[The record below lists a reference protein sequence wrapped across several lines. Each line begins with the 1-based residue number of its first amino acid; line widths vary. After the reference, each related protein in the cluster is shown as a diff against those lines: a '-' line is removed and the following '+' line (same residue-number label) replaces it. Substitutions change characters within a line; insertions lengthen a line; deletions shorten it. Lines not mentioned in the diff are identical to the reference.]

1 MMRAMRGLVLTCVL
15 GACGPVAYIG
25 QVTLKADDAVEA
37 ARQAGA
43 DKYSPYWW
51 TRATQYLHMA
61 RDVAGHADFQGA
73 NHFGRLATEAADKA
87 KEEADAA
94 PKTGPAIEPVR
105 PVRPVRPVIA
115 PAKEPN
121 TVAPA
126 KDDAP

>member
-51 TRATQYLHMA
+51 TRATQYLPLA

>member
-1 MMRAMRGLVLTCVL
+1 MMRAMRGLVLACVL

-25 QVTLKADDAVEA
+25 QVTIKADDAVEA

-51 TRATQYLHMA
+51 TRATEYLHMA

-73 NHFGRLATEAADKA
+73 NHFGRLATRAADKA
-87 KEEADAA
+87 KEQADAA
-94 PKTGPAIEPVR
+94 PKTGPVR
-105 PVRPVRPVIA
+105 PVRPTLA
-115 PAKEPN
+115 PATDPT